1 MHAAPLCEQLWI
13 VSSVDWQ
20 SLSLP
25 QAAACFAQVLST
37 HLPQSVFPKEA
48 DGGEDAGGDSELG
61 LAAAVS
67 AGGGEADADAAGLG
81 DSAEPAGSDELVAEA
96 LSSAGLSGGLVPPPH
111 ASQASGNAAM
121 RAREETDR

>member
-13 VSSVDWQ
+13 VSRVDWQ

-37 HLPQSVFPKEA
+37 HLPQSVFPNEGV
-48 DGGEDAGGDSELG
+48 GGEDAAVDSELG
-61 LAAAVS
+61 LGAAAVS
-67 AGGGEADADAAGLG
+67 AGAAEADAAGLG
-81 DSAEPAGSDELVAEA
+81 VSADPVGSAELVAEA

-111 ASQASGNAAM
+111 ASQAIGNAAKRVRVVM
-121 RAREETDR
+121 ER